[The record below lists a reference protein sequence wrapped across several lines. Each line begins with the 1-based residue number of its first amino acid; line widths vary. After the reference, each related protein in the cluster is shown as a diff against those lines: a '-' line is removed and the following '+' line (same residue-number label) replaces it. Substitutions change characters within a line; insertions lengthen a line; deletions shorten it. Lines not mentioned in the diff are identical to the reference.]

1 MFVYAS
7 KRNGPFEGLSF
18 PKNKGGKIVKQAV
31 WFPTEEYKAK
41 TRLYQ
46 WMQSLGYDDYET
58 FYNKSIEDTAWFW
71 GEAERAVGYQ
81 WMRPYTE
88 VLDLANGIPFA
99 QWYVDGTCNVVESAL
114 SRWIAEDDTKAQKA
128 LIWEGENGTS
138 KSFTYEELDHWV
150 SRVANGLKHLGI
162 EKGDRVTIYM
172 PMIPETVVAM
182 LAVMKIGAIISPIF
196 SGFASDAVMTRVQ
209 AAGSKMIITADGF
222 ARRGKTV
229 SLKDEVDK
237 ACEHCPSVEKV
248 VIVRHAGN
256 EFTQH
261 DYDISWSVLEKDKPF
276 THAEEMKSDDP
287 LMLIYTS
294 GTTGKPKGTVH
305 THAGF
310 PLKAAFD
317 ASFGMNVKQG
327 DRMLWITDMGWM
339 MGPFLLFG
347 SLINGATMVM
357 YEGVPDYP
365 EPDRLWEMVDRYKV
379 THLGISPTLIRS
391 LMSKGDAWVNKYS
404 LQSLEAIGS
413 TGEPWNPDPWMWLFE
428 TVCKGKV
435 PICNYSGGT
444 EISGG
449 IFGNVL
455 IKPIAPISFNASLP
469 GMAAVVL
476 DETGAPVQNEVGE
489 LCLEKPWVGMTKSFW
504 EEDDRYISTYWSRF
518 ENKWVHGDWVLYDG
532 EQYIITGRSDD
543 TLNIAGK
550 RIGPAEYESI
560 LVKHHDV
567 VEAGAIGVPDEV
579 KGEVCHCFVVLREG
593 TSFTPELKKELLS
606 LVNSHI
612 GKALCPKDIHV
623 VEDLPKTRNSKVMR
637 RVIKAA
643 YLGKELGDL
652 SSLVNPE
659 VVTYIQGLQ
668 SQKQM

>member
-1 MFVYAS
+1 M
-7 KRNGPFEGLSF
+7 
-18 PKNKGGKIVKQAV
+18 KQAV
-31 WFPTEEYKAK
+31 WFPTEEYKEK
-41 TRLYQ
+41 TRLYG
-46 WMQSLGYDDYET
+46 WMKSLGYEDYET
-58 FYNKSIEDTAWFW
+58 FYNKSIEETAWFW
-71 GEAERAVGYQ
+71 GEAEKAVGYQ
-81 WMRPYTE
+81 WMKPYTE
-88 VLDLANGIPFA
+88 VLDLENGTPFA
-99 QWYVDGTCNVVESAL
+99 QWYNGGTCNVVESVL
-114 SRWIAEDDTKAQKA
+114 SRWLADEETRIQPA
-128 LIWEGENGTS
+128 LQYEGENGAS
-138 KSFTYEELDHWV
+138 KSFTYEELDSWV
-150 SRVANGLKHLGI
+150 SRVANGLKHAGI

-222 ARRGKTV
+222 SRRGKIV

-237 ACEHCPSVEKV
+237 ACVHCPTVEKV

-256 EFTQH
+256 DFTPH
-261 DYDISWSVLEKDKPF
+261 NYDFSWSALEKEKPF
-276 THAEEMKSDDP
+276 THAEEMHSDDP

-317 ASFGMNVKQG
+317 AGFGMNIKQG
-327 DRMLWITDMGWM
+327 DRVLWVTDMGWM

-357 YEGVPDYP
+357 YEGVPDFP
-365 EPDRLWEMVDRYKV
+365 EADRLWETVDKYEI
-379 THLGISPTLIRS
+379 THLGISPTLIRA
-391 LMSKGDAWVNKYS
+391 LMAKGDEYVNKHS
-404 LQSLEAIGS
+404 LKSLEVFAS

-428 TVCKGKV
+428 TVGKSNV

-476 DETGAPVQNEVGE
+476 DDQGNPIRDEVGE

-504 EEDDRYISTYWSRF
+504 EDDERYVNTYWSRF
-518 ENKWVHGDWVLYDG
+518 ENKWVHGDWVIYDG

-560 LVKHHDV
+560 LVKHNDV
-567 VEAGAIGVPDEV
+567 IEAAAIGVPDDV
-579 KGEVCHCFVVLREG
+579 KGEVCHCFVVLRDNV
-593 TSFTPELKKELLS
+593 TFTGELKKELMS

-659 VVTYIQGLQ
+659 VVPFIQGLQ
-668 SQKQM
+668 SSKL

>member
-1 MFVYAS
+1 M
-7 KRNGPFEGLSF
+7 
-18 PKNKGGKIVKQAV
+18 KQAV
-31 WFPTEEYKAK
+31 WFPTEEYKEK
-41 TRLYQ
+41 TRLYG
-46 WMQSLGYDDYET
+46 WMKSLGYEDYET
-58 FYNKSIEDTAWFW
+58 FYKKSIEETAWFW
-71 GEAERAVGYQ
+71 GEAEKAVGYQ
-81 WMRPYTE
+81 WMKPYTE
-88 VLDLANGIPFA
+88 VLDLENGTPFA
-99 QWYVDGTCNVVESAL
+99 QWYNGGTCNVVESVL
-114 SRWIAEDDTKAQKA
+114 SRWLADDETRTQPA
-128 LIWEGENGTS
+128 LQYEGENGTS
-138 KSFTYEELDHWV
+138 KSFTYEELDSWV
-150 SRVANGLKHLGI
+150 SRVANGLKHAGI

-222 ARRGKTV
+222 SRRGKVV

-237 ACEHCPSVEKV
+237 ACEHCPTVEKV

-256 EFTQH
+256 DFTPH
-261 DYDISWSVLEKDKPF
+261 DYDFSWSTLEKEKPF
-276 THAEEMKSDDP
+276 VHAKEMHSDDP

-317 ASFGMNVKQG
+317 AGFGMNIKQG
-327 DRMLWITDMGWM
+327 DRVLWVTDMGWM

-357 YEGVPDYP
+357 YEGVPDFP
-365 EPDRLWEMVDRYKV
+365 EADRLWETVDKYKI
-379 THLGISPTLIRS
+379 THLGISPTLIRA
-391 LMSKGDAWVNKYS
+391 LMAKGDEYVNKHS
-404 LQSLEAIGS
+404 LKSLEVFAS

-428 TVCKGKV
+428 TVGKSNV

-476 DETGAPVQNEVGE
+476 DDQGNPIRDEVGE

-504 EEDDRYISTYWSRF
+504 EDDERYVNTYWSRF
-518 ENKWVHGDWVLYDG
+518 ENKWVHGDWVVYDG

-560 LVKHHDV
+560 LVKHNDV
-567 VEAGAIGVPDEV
+567 IEAAAIGVPDDV
-579 KGEVCHCFVVLREG
+579 KGEVCHCFVVLRDNVTFSG
-593 TSFTPELKKELLS
+593 ELKKELMS

-659 VVTYIQGLQ
+659 VVPFIQGLQ
-668 SQKQM
+668 SSKL

>member
-1 MFVYAS
+1 M
-7 KRNGPFEGLSF
+7 
-18 PKNKGGKIVKQAV
+18 KQAV
-31 WFPTEEYKAK
+31 WFPTEEYKDK
-41 TRLYQ
+41 TRLYG
-46 WMQSLGYDDYET
+46 WMKSLGYEDYEA
-58 FYNKSIEDTAWFW
+58 FYDKSIEETAWFW

-81 WMRPYTE
+81 WMKPYTE
-88 VLDLANGIPFA
+88 VLDLANGTPFA
-99 QWYVDGTCNVVESAL
+99 QWYKDGTCNVVESVL
-114 SRWIAEDDTKAQKA
+114 SRWLADEETKKQPA
-128 LIWEGENGTS
+128 LMYEGENGTT
-138 KSFTYEELDHWV
+138 KSFTYEELDNWV
-150 SRVANGLKHLGI
+150 SRVANGLKHSGI

-196 SGFASDAVMTRVQ
+196 SGFAADAVMTRVQ

-222 ARRGKTV
+222 SRRGKSV

-237 ACEHCPSVEKV
+237 ACAQCPSVEKV

-256 EFTQH
+256 DFTPH
-261 DYDISWSVLEKDKPF
+261 HYDISWSVFEKEKPF
-276 THAEEMKSDDP
+276 IHAEEMKSDDP

-310 PLKAAFD
+310 PLKSAFD
-317 ASFGMNVKQG
+317 AGFGMNIKQG
-327 DRMLWITDMGWM
+327 DRVLWVTDMGWM

-365 EPDRLWEMVDRYKV
+365 EADRLWATVDQYQI
-379 THLGISPTLIRS
+379 THLGISPTLIRA
-391 LMSKGDAWVNKYS
+391 LMAKGDEHVVKHS
-404 LQSLEAIGS
+404 LASLEVFAS

-428 TVCKGKV
+428 TVGKGKV

-455 IKPIAPISFNASLP
+455 VKPIAPISFNAALP

-476 DETGAPVQNEVGE
+476 DEQGNPILDEVGE

-504 EEDDRYISTYWSRF
+504 EDDERYVNTYWSRF
-518 ENKWVHGDWVLYDG
+518 ENKWVHGDWVIYDG

-567 VEAGAIGVPDEV
+567 IEAAAIGVPDEV
-579 KGEVCHCFVVLREG
+579 KGEVCHCFIVLREG
-593 TSFTPELKKELLS
+593 TIFTHELKKELLN

-643 YLGKELGDL
+643 YLGRELGDL
-652 SSLVNPE
+652 SSLVNPK
-659 VVTYIQGLQ
+659 VVSYIQGLQ
-668 SQKQM
+668 SKQI

>member
-1 MFVYAS
+1 M
-7 KRNGPFEGLSF
+7 
-18 PKNKGGKIVKQAV
+18 KQAV
-31 WFPTEEYKAK
+31 WFPTEEYKDK
-41 TRLYQ
+41 TRIYG
-46 WMQSLGYDDYET
+46 WMKSLGYEDYEA
-58 FYNKSIEDTAWFW
+58 FYNKSIEETGWFW

-81 WMRPYTE
+81 WMKPYAE
-88 VLDLANGIPFA
+88 VLDLENGTPFA
-99 QWYVDGTCNVVESAL
+99 QWYTEGTCNVVESAL
-114 SRWIAEDDTKAQKA
+114 SRWLADEETKQQPA
-128 LIWEGENGTS
+128 LMYEGENGTT
-138 KSFTYEELDHWV
+138 KSFTYEELDSWV
-150 SRVANGLKHLGI
+150 SRVANGLKHSGI

-196 SGFASDAVMTRVQ
+196 SGFASDAVLTRVQ

-222 ARRGKTV
+222 SRRGKIV

-237 ACEHCPSVEKV
+237 ACEQCPSVEKV

-256 EFTQH
+256 DFTPH
-261 DYDISWSVLEKDKPF
+261 NYDLSWSVLEKEKPL

-310 PLKAAFD
+310 PLKSAFD
-317 ASFGMNVKQG
+317 AGFGMNIKKG
-327 DRMLWITDMGWM
+327 DRVLWVTDMGWM

-365 EPDRLWEMVDRYKV
+365 EADRLWETVDRYQI
-379 THLGISPTLIRS
+379 THLGISPTLIRA
-391 LMSKGDAWVNKYS
+391 LMAKGDEYVKKHS
-404 LQSLEAIGS
+404 LASLEVFAS

-428 TVCKGKV
+428 TVGKGKV

-455 IKPIAPISFNASLP
+455 VKPIAPISFNASLP

-476 DETGAPVQNEVGE
+476 DEQGNPIRDEVGE

-504 EEDDRYISTYWSRF
+504 GDDERYVNTYWSRF
-518 ENKWVHGDWVLYDG
+518 KNKWVHGDWVIYDG

-567 VEAGAIGVPDEV
+567 IEAAAIGVPDEV
-579 KGEVCHCFVVLREG
+579 KGEVCHCFIVLREG
-593 TSFTPELKKELLS
+593 TIFTHELKIELLN

-643 YLGKELGDL
+643 YLGRELGDL

-659 VVTYIQGLQ
+659 VVSYIQGLQ
-668 SQKQM
+668 SSQI

>member
-1 MFVYAS
+1 M
-7 KRNGPFEGLSF
+7 
-18 PKNKGGKIVKQAV
+18 KQAV
-31 WFPTEEYKAK
+31 WFPTEEYKEK
-41 TRLYQ
+41 TRLYG
-46 WMQSLGYDDYET
+46 WMKSLGYEDYET
-58 FYNKSIEDTAWFW
+58 FYNKSIEETAWFW
-71 GEAERAVGYQ
+71 GEAEKAVGYQ
-81 WMRPYTE
+81 WMKPYTD
-88 VLDLANGIPFA
+88 VLDLENGTPFA
-99 QWYVDGTCNVVESAL
+99 QWYNGGTCNVVESVL
-114 SRWIAEDDTKAQKA
+114 SRWLADDETRTQPA
-128 LIWEGENGTS
+128 LQYEGENGTS
-138 KSFTYEELDHWV
+138 KSFTYEELDNWV
-150 SRVANGLKHLGI
+150 SRVANGLKHAGI

-222 ARRGKTV
+222 SRRGKIV

-237 ACEHCPSVEKV
+237 ACEHCPTVEKV

-256 EFTQH
+256 DFTPH
-261 DYDISWSVLEKDKPF
+261 NYDFSWSALEKEKPF
-276 THAEEMKSDDP
+276 THAEEMNSDDP

-317 ASFGMNVKQG
+317 AGFGMNIKQG
-327 DRMLWITDMGWM
+327 DRVLWVTDMGWM

-357 YEGVPDYP
+357 YEGVPDFP
-365 EPDRLWEMVDRYKV
+365 EADRLWETVDKYEI
-379 THLGISPTLIRS
+379 THLGISPTLIRA
-391 LMSKGDAWVNKYS
+391 LMAKGDEYVNKHS
-404 LQSLEAIGS
+404 LKSLEVFAS

-428 TVCKGKV
+428 TVGKSNV

-476 DETGAPVQNEVGE
+476 DDQGNPIRDEVGE

-504 EEDDRYISTYWSRF
+504 EDDERYVNTYWSRF
-518 ENKWVHGDWVLYDG
+518 ENKWVHGDWVIYDG

-560 LVKHHDV
+560 LVKHNDV
-567 VEAGAIGVPDEV
+567 IEAAAIGVPDDI
-579 KGEVCHCFVVLREG
+579 KGEVCHCFVVLRDNV
-593 TSFTPELKKELLS
+593 TFTGELKKELMS

-659 VVTYIQGLQ
+659 VVPFIQGLQ
-668 SQKQM
+668 SSKL

>member
-1 MFVYAS
+1 M
-7 KRNGPFEGLSF
+7 
-18 PKNKGGKIVKQAV
+18 KQAV
-31 WFPTEEYKAK
+31 WFPTEEYKEK
-41 TRLYQ
+41 TRLYG
-46 WMQSLGYDDYET
+46 WMKSLGYEDYET
-58 FYNKSIEDTAWFW
+58 FYNKSIEETAWFW
-71 GEAERAVGYQ
+71 GEAEKAVGYQ
-81 WMRPYTE
+81 WMKPYTE
-88 VLDLANGIPFA
+88 VLDLENGTPFA
-99 QWYVDGTCNVVESAL
+99 QWYNGGTCNVVESVL
-114 SRWIAEDDTKAQKA
+114 SRWLADDETRTQPA
-128 LIWEGENGTS
+128 LQYEGENGTS
-138 KSFTYEELDHWV
+138 KSFTYEELDSWV
-150 SRVANGLKHLGI
+150 SRVANGLKHAGI

-222 ARRGKTV
+222 SRRGKIV

-237 ACEHCPSVEKV
+237 ACEHCPTVEKV

-256 EFTQH
+256 EFTPH
-261 DYDISWSVLEKDKPF
+261 NYDFSWSALEKEKPF
-276 THAEEMKSDDP
+276 THAEEMNSDDP

-317 ASFGMNVKQG
+317 AGFGMNIKQG
-327 DRMLWITDMGWM
+327 DRVLWVTDMGWM

-357 YEGVPDYP
+357 YEGVPDFP
-365 EPDRLWEMVDRYKV
+365 EADRLWETVDKYEI
-379 THLGISPTLIRS
+379 THLGISPTLIRA
-391 LMSKGDAWVNKYS
+391 LMAKGDEYVNKHS
-404 LQSLEAIGS
+404 LKSLEVFAS

-428 TVCKGKV
+428 TVGKNNV

-476 DETGAPVQNEVGE
+476 DDQGDPIRDEVGE

-504 EEDDRYISTYWSRF
+504 EDDERYVNTYWSRF
-518 ENKWVHGDWVLYDG
+518 ENKWVHGDWVIYDG

-560 LVKHHDV
+560 LVKHNDV
-567 VEAGAIGVPDEV
+567 IEAAAIGVPDDV
-579 KGEVCHCFVVLREG
+579 KGEVCHCFVVLRDHV
-593 TSFTPELKKELLS
+593 TFTGELRKELMS

-659 VVTYIQGLQ
+659 VVPFIQGLQ
-668 SQKQM
+668 SSKL

>member
-1 MFVYAS
+1 M
-7 KRNGPFEGLSF
+7 
-18 PKNKGGKIVKQAV
+18 KQAV
-31 WFPTEEYKAK
+31 WFPTEEYKEK
-41 TRLYQ
+41 TRLYG
-46 WMQSLGYDDYET
+46 WMKSLGYEDYET
-58 FYNKSIEDTAWFW
+58 FYNKSIEETAWFW
-71 GEAERAVGYQ
+71 GEAEKAVGYQ
-81 WMRPYTE
+81 WMKPYTE
-88 VLDLANGIPFA
+88 VLDLENGTPFA
-99 QWYVDGTCNVVESAL
+99 QWYNGGTCNVVESVL
-114 SRWIAEDDTKAQKA
+114 SRWLADDETRTQPA
-128 LIWEGENGTS
+128 LQYEGENGTS
-138 KSFTYEELDHWV
+138 KSFTYEELDSWV
-150 SRVANGLKHLGI
+150 SRVANGLKHAGI

-222 ARRGKTV
+222 SRRGKVV

-237 ACEHCPSVEKV
+237 ACEHCPTVEKV

-256 EFTQH
+256 DFTPH
-261 DYDISWSVLEKDKPF
+261 NYDFLWSTLEKEKPF
-276 THAEEMKSDDP
+276 VHAEEMHSDDP

-317 ASFGMNVKQG
+317 AGFGMNIKQG
-327 DRMLWITDMGWM
+327 DRVLWVTDMGWM

-357 YEGVPDYP
+357 YEGVPDFP
-365 EPDRLWEMVDRYKV
+365 EADRLWETVDKYEI
-379 THLGISPTLIRS
+379 THLGISPTLIRA
-391 LMSKGDAWVNKYS
+391 LMAKGDEYVNKHS
-404 LQSLEAIGS
+404 LKSLEVFAS

-428 TVCKGKV
+428 TVGKSNV

-476 DETGAPVQNEVGE
+476 DDQGNPIRDEVGE

-504 EEDDRYISTYWSRF
+504 EDDERYVNTYWSRF
-518 ENKWVHGDWVLYDG
+518 ENKWVHGDWVVYDG

-560 LVKHHDV
+560 LVKHNDV
-567 VEAGAIGVPDEV
+567 IEAAAIGVPDDV
-579 KGEVCHCFVVLREG
+579 KGEVCHCFVVLRDDI
-593 TSFTPELKKELLS
+593 TFTGELKKELMS

-659 VVTYIQGLQ
+659 VISYIQGLQ
-668 SQKQM
+668 YKQI

>member
-1 MFVYAS
+1 M
-7 KRNGPFEGLSF
+7 
-18 PKNKGGKIVKQAV
+18 KQAV
-31 WFPTEEYKAK
+31 WFPTEEYKEK
-41 TRLYQ
+41 TRLYG
-46 WMQSLGYDDYET
+46 WMKSLGYEDYET
-58 FYNKSIEDTAWFW
+58 FYNKSIEETDWFW
-71 GEAERAVGYQ
+71 GEAEKAVGYQ
-81 WMRPYTE
+81 WMKPYTE
-88 VLDLANGIPFA
+88 VLDLENGTPFA
-99 QWYVDGTCNVVESAL
+99 QWYNGGTCNVVESVL
-114 SRWIAEDDTKAQKA
+114 SRWLADDETRRQPA
-128 LIWEGENGTS
+128 LQYEGENGTS
-138 KSFTYEELDHWV
+138 KSFTYEELDNWV
-150 SRVANGLKHLGI
+150 SRVANGLRHAGI

-209 AAGSKMIITADGF
+209 AAGAKMIITADGF
-222 ARRGKTV
+222 SRRGKIV

-237 ACEHCPSVEKV
+237 ACEHCPTVEKV

-256 EFTQH
+256 DFTPH
-261 DYDISWSVLEKDKPF
+261 HYDFSWSALEKEKPF
-276 THAEEMKSDDP
+276 THAEEMNSDDP

-310 PLKAAFD
+310 PLKSAFD
-317 ASFGMNVKQG
+317 AGFGMNIKQG
-327 DRMLWITDMGWM
+327 DRVLWVTDMGWM

-357 YEGVPDYP
+357 YEGVPDFP
-365 EPDRLWEMVDRYKV
+365 EADRLWETVDKYEI
-379 THLGISPTLIRS
+379 THLGISPTLIRA
-391 LMSKGDAWVNKYS
+391 LMAKGDEYVNKHS
-404 LQSLEAIGS
+404 LKSLEVFAS

-428 TVCKGKV
+428 TVGKNNV

-476 DETGAPVQNEVGE
+476 NDQGNPIRDEVGE

-504 EEDDRYISTYWSRF
+504 EDDERYVNTYWSRF
-518 ENKWVHGDWVLYDG
+518 ENKWVHGDWVIYDG

-560 LVKHHDV
+560 LVKHNDV
-567 VEAGAIGVPDEV
+567 IEAAAIGVPDDV
-579 KGEVCHCFVVLREG
+579 KGEVCHCFVVLRDNV
-593 TSFTPELKKELLS
+593 TFTGELKKELMS

-659 VVTYIQGLQ
+659 VVPFIQGLQ
-668 SQKQM
+668 SSKL

>member
-1 MFVYAS
+1 M
-7 KRNGPFEGLSF
+7 
-18 PKNKGGKIVKQAV
+18 KQAV
-31 WFPTEEYKAK
+31 WFPTEEYKAN

-46 WMQSLGYDDYET
+46 WMQFLGYDDYET
-58 FYNKSIEDTAWFW
+58 FYEKSIEDPAWFW
-71 GEAERAVGYQ
+71 EEAERAVGYQ

-99 QWYVDGTCNVVESAL
+99 KWYVDGTCNVAESAL
-114 SRWIAEDDTKAQKA
+114 SRWIAEDDTKTKQA

-150 SRVANGLKHLGI
+150 SCVANGLKHLGI

-182 LAVMKIGAIISPIF
+182 LAVMKIGAIMSPIF

-256 EFTQH
+256 EFTPQ
-261 DYDISWSVLEKDKPF
+261 DYDISWSVLEKNKPF

-310 PLKAAFD
+310 PLKSAFD
-317 ASFGMNVKQG
+317 AGFGMNVKQG
-327 DRMLWITDMGWM
+327 DRVLWITDMGWM

-347 SLINGATMVM
+347 SLLNGATMVM

-365 EPDRLWEMVDRYKV
+365 EPDRLWEMVDRYEV

-391 LMSKGDAWVNKYS
+391 LMAKGDSWVEKHS
-404 LQSLEAIGS
+404 LQSLEVIGS

-428 TVCKGKV
+428 TVCKRRV

-476 DETGAPVQNEVGE
+476 DKNGAPVQNEVGE

-504 EEDDRYISTYWSRF
+504 EEDDRYVSTYWSRF

-567 VEAGAIGVPDEV
+567 VEAGAIGVPNEV

-593 TSFTPELKKELLS
+593 TLFTPELKKELLS

-643 YLGKELGDL
+643 FLGKELGDL

-659 VVTYIQGLQ
+659 VVTYIQGIQ
-668 SQKQM
+668 SQKQL

>member
-1 MFVYAS
+1 M
-7 KRNGPFEGLSF
+7 
-18 PKNKGGKIVKQAV
+18 KQAV
-31 WFPTEEYKAK
+31 WFPTDEYKAK

-58 FYNKSIEDTAWFW
+58 FYKKSIEDTAWFW

-114 SRWIAEDDTKAQKA
+114 SRWIAEDDTKTQKA

-256 EFTQH
+256 EFAPH
-261 DYDISWSVLEKDKPF
+261 DYDISWNVLEKDKPF

-327 DRMLWITDMGWM
+327 DRVLWITDMGWM

-365 EPDRLWEMVDRYKV
+365 EADRLWEMVDRYKV

-391 LMSKGDAWVNKYS
+391 LMAKGDSWVEEHS
-404 LQSLEAIGS
+404 LQSLEVIGS

-476 DETGAPVQNEVGE
+476 DENGAPVQNEVGE

-504 EEDDRYISTYWSRF
+504 EEDDRYVSTYWSRF

-593 TSFTPELKKELLS
+593 TSFTPELKKELMS

-623 VEDLPKTRNSKVMR
+623 VEDLPKTRNAKVMR

-659 VVTYIQGLQ
+659 VVTYIQKLQ
-668 SQKQM
+668 SQQQL

>member
-1 MFVYAS
+1 M
-7 KRNGPFEGLSF
+7 
-18 PKNKGGKIVKQAV
+18 KQAV
-31 WFPTEEYKAK
+31 WFPTEEYKEK
-41 TRLYQ
+41 TRLYG
-46 WMQSLGYDDYET
+46 WMKSLGYEDYET
-58 FYNKSIEDTAWFW
+58 FYNKSIEETDWFW
-71 GEAERAVGYQ
+71 GEAEKAVGYQ
-81 WMRPYTE
+81 WMKPYTE
-88 VLDLANGIPFA
+88 VLDLENGTPFA
-99 QWYVDGTCNVVESAL
+99 QWYNGGTCNVVESVL
-114 SRWIAEDDTKAQKA
+114 SRWLADDETRTQPA
-128 LIWEGENGTS
+128 LQYEGENGTS
-138 KSFTYEELDHWV
+138 KSFTYEELDNWV
-150 SRVANGLKHLGI
+150 SRVANGLKHAGI

-222 ARRGKTV
+222 SRRGKVV

-237 ACEHCPSVEKV
+237 ACEHCPTVEKV

-256 EFTQH
+256 DFTPH
-261 DYDISWSVLEKDKPF
+261 NYDFSWSALEKEKPF
-276 THAEEMKSDDP
+276 THAEEMNSDDP

-310 PLKAAFD
+310 PLKSAFD
-317 ASFGMNVKQG
+317 AGFGMNIKQG
-327 DRMLWITDMGWM
+327 DRVLWVTDMGWM

-357 YEGVPDYP
+357 YEGVPDFP
-365 EPDRLWEMVDRYKV
+365 EADRLWETVDKYEI
-379 THLGISPTLIRS
+379 THLGISPTLIRA
-391 LMSKGDAWVNKYS
+391 LMAKGDEYVNKHS
-404 LQSLEAIGS
+404 LKSLEVFAS

-428 TVCKGKV
+428 TVGKSIV

-476 DETGAPVQNEVGE
+476 DDQGNPIRDEVGE

-504 EEDDRYISTYWSRF
+504 EDDERYVNTYWSRF
-518 ENKWVHGDWVLYDG
+518 ENKWVHGDWVIYDG

-560 LVKHHDV
+560 LVKHNDV
-567 VEAGAIGVPDEV
+567 IEAAAIGVPDDV
-579 KGEVCHCFVVLREG
+579 KGEVCHCFVVLRDNV
-593 TSFTPELKKELLS
+593 TFTGELKKELMS

-659 VVTYIQGLQ
+659 VVPFIQGLQ
-668 SQKQM
+668 SSKL

>member
-1 MFVYAS
+1 M
-7 KRNGPFEGLSF
+7 
-18 PKNKGGKIVKQAV
+18 KQAV

>member
-1 MFVYAS
+1 M
-7 KRNGPFEGLSF
+7 
-18 PKNKGGKIVKQAV
+18 KQAV
-31 WFPTEEYKAK
+31 WFPTDEYKAK

-58 FYNKSIEDTAWFW
+58 FYKKSIEDTAWFW

-150 SRVANGLKHLGI
+150 NRVANGLKHLGI

-256 EFTQH
+256 EFTPH
-261 DYDISWSVLEKDKPF
+261 DYDIPWNVLEKEKPF

-327 DRMLWITDMGWM
+327 DRVLWITDMGWM

-365 EPDRLWEMVDRYKV
+365 EADRLWEMVDRYKV

-391 LMSKGDAWVNKYS
+391 LMAKGDSWVEEHS
-404 LQSLEAIGS
+404 LQSLEVIGS

-476 DETGAPVQNEVGE
+476 DEKGAPVQNEVGE

-504 EEDDRYISTYWSRF
+504 EEDDRYVSTYWSRF

-579 KGEVCHCFVVLREG
+579 KGEVCHCFVVLHEG
-593 TSFTPELKKELLS
+593 TSFTPELKKELMS

-668 SQKQM
+668 SQQQL

>member
-1 MFVYAS
+1 M
-7 KRNGPFEGLSF
+7 
-18 PKNKGGKIVKQAV
+18 KQAV
-31 WFPTEEYKAK
+31 WFPTEEYKEK
-41 TRLYQ
+41 TRLFG
-46 WMQSLGYDDYET
+46 WMKSLGYEDYEA
-58 FYNKSIEDTAWFW
+58 FYNKSIEETAWFW

-81 WMRPYTE
+81 WMKPYTE
-88 VLDLANGIPFA
+88 VLDLENGTPFA
-99 QWYVDGTCNVVESAL
+99 QWYTEGTCNVVESAL
-114 SRWIAEDDTKAQKA
+114 SRWLADDKTKTQAA
-128 LIWEGENGTS
+128 LMYEGENGTS
-138 KSFTYEELDHWV
+138 KSFTYEELDSWV
-150 SRVANGLKHLGI
+150 SRVANGLKHAGI

-196 SGFASDAVMTRVQ
+196 SGFAADAVMTRVQ
-209 AAGSKMIITADGF
+209 AAGSKMVITADGF
-222 ARRGKTV
+222 SRRGKIV

-237 ACEHCPSVEKV
+237 ACEHCPTVEKV

-256 EFTQH
+256 DFTPH
-261 DYDISWSVLEKDKPF
+261 NYDFSWSTLEKEKTF
-276 THAEEMKSDDP
+276 IHAEEMNSDDP

-310 PLKAAFD
+310 PLKSAFD
-317 ASFGMNVKQG
+317 AGFGMNIKQG
-327 DRMLWITDMGWM
+327 DRVLWVTDMGWM

-357 YEGVPDYP
+357 YEGVPDFP
-365 EPDRLWEMVDRYKV
+365 EADRLWETVDKYEI
-379 THLGISPTLIRS
+379 THLGISPTLIRA
-391 LMSKGDAWVNKYS
+391 LMAKGDEYVNKHS
-404 LQSLEAIGS
+404 LKSLEVFAS
-413 TGEPWNPDPWMWLFE
+413 TGEPWNPDPWMWLFN
-428 TVCKGKV
+428 TVGKGKV

-476 DETGAPVQNEVGE
+476 DDQGKPIRDEVGE

-504 EEDDRYISTYWSRF
+504 EDDERYVNTYWSRF
-518 ENKWVHGDWVLYDG
+518 ENKWVHGDWVIYDG

-560 LVKHHDV
+560 LVKHNNV
-567 VEAGAIGVPDEV
+567 IEAAAIGVPDDV
-579 KGEVCHCFVVLREG
+579 KGEVCHCFVVLRDG
-593 TSFTPELKKELLS
+593 VIFTAELKKELMS

-659 VVTYIQGLQ
+659 VVPFIQGLQ
-668 SQKQM
+668 SSKL

>member
-1 MFVYAS
+1 M
-7 KRNGPFEGLSF
+7 
-18 PKNKGGKIVKQAV
+18 KQAV
-31 WFPTEEYKAK
+31 WFPTEEYKEK
-41 TRLYQ
+41 TRLYG
-46 WMQSLGYDDYET
+46 WMKKLGYEDYDV
-58 FYNKSIEDTAWFW
+58 FYKKSIEETAWFW
-71 GEAERAVGYQ
+71 GEAEKAVGYQ
-81 WMRPYTE
+81 WMKSYME
-88 VLDLANGIPFA
+88 VLDLENGTPFA
-99 QWYVDGTCNVVESAL
+99 HWYTEGTCNVVESAL
-114 SRWIAEDDTKAQKA
+114 SRWLAEEETRMQPA
-128 LIWEGENGTS
+128 LMYEGENGTS

-150 SRVANGLKHLGI
+150 SKVANGLKHSGI

-196 SGFASDAVMTRVQ
+196 SGFAADAVMTRVQ

-222 ARRGKTV
+222 SRRGKIV

-237 ACEHCPSVEKV
+237 ACEQCPTVEKV

-256 EFTQH
+256 DFTPH
-261 DYDISWSVLEKDKPF
+261 NYDLSWSILEKEKPF

-317 ASFGMNVKQG
+317 AGFGMDIKQG
-327 DRMLWITDMGWM
+327 NRVLWVTDMGWM

-365 EPDRLWEMVDRYKV
+365 KADRLWETVDQYQI
-379 THLGISPTLIRS
+379 THLGISPTLIRA
-391 LMSKGDAWVNKYS
+391 LMAKGDEYVKQHS
-404 LQSLEAIGS
+404 LKSLKVFAS

-428 TVCKGKV
+428 TVGKGKV

-455 IKPIAPISFNASLP
+455 VKPIAPVSFNAALP

-476 DETGAPVQNEVGE
+476 DEQGNPIQDEVGE

-504 EEDDRYISTYWSRF
+504 EDDERYVNTYWSRF
-518 ENKWVHGDWVLYDG
+518 KNKWVHGDWVIYDG

-560 LVKHHDV
+560 LMKHTDI
-567 VEAGAIGVPDEV
+567 VEAAAIGVPDDV
-579 KGEVCHCFVVLREG
+579 KGEVCHCFVVLQEG
-593 TSFTPELKKELLS
+593 ISFTDQLKKELMD

-612 GKALCPKDIHV
+612 GKALCPKDIHM
-623 VEDLPKTRNSKVMR
+623 VEDLPKTRNAKVMR
-637 RVIKAA
+637 RIIKAA

-659 VVTYIQGLQ
+659 VVPYIQGLQ
-668 SQKQM
+668 SSRI

>member
-1 MFVYAS
+1 M
-7 KRNGPFEGLSF
+7 
-18 PKNKGGKIVKQAV
+18 KQAV
-31 WFPTEEYKAK
+31 WFPTEEYKDK
-41 TRLYQ
+41 TRLYG
-46 WMQSLGYDDYET
+46 WMKSLGYEDYEA
-58 FYNKSIEDTAWFW
+58 FYNKSIEETGWFW

-81 WMRPYTE
+81 WMKPYTE
-88 VLDLANGIPFA
+88 VLDLENGTPFA
-99 QWYVDGTCNVVESAL
+99 QWYTEGTCNVVESAL
-114 SRWIAEDDTKAQKA
+114 SRWLADEEIKQQPA
-128 LIWEGENGTS
+128 LMYEGENGTT
-138 KSFTYEELDHWV
+138 KSFTYEELDSWV
-150 SRVANGLKHLGI
+150 SRVANGLKHSGI

-222 ARRGKTV
+222 SRRGKIV

-248 VIVRHAGN
+248 VIVHHAGN
-256 EFTQH
+256 DFTPH
-261 DYDISWSVLEKDKPF
+261 NYDLSWSILEKEKPF
-276 THAEEMKSDDP
+276 IHAEEMKSDDP

-305 THAGF
+305 THTGF

-317 ASFGMNVKQG
+317 AGFGMNIKQG
-327 DRMLWITDMGWM
+327 DRVLWVTDMGWM

-365 EPDRLWEMVDRYKV
+365 EADRLWETVDRYQI
-379 THLGISPTLIRS
+379 THLGISPTLIRA
-391 LMSKGDAWVNKYS
+391 LMAKGDEYVKKHS
-404 LQSLEAIGS
+404 LASLEVFAS

-428 TVCKGKV
+428 TVGKGKV

-455 IKPIAPISFNASLP
+455 VKPIAPISFNASLP

-476 DETGAPVQNEVGE
+476 DEQGNPIRDEVGE

-504 EEDDRYISTYWSRF
+504 GDDERYVNTYWSRF
-518 ENKWVHGDWVLYDG
+518 ENKWVHGDWVIYDG

-567 VEAGAIGVPDEV
+567 IEAAAIGVPDEV
-579 KGEVCHCFVVLREG
+579 KGEVCHCFIVLREG
-593 TSFTPELKKELLS
+593 TIFTHELKIELLN

-643 YLGKELGDL
+643 YLGRELGDL

-659 VVTYIQGLQ
+659 VVSYIQGLQ
-668 SQKQM
+668 SSQI

>member
-1 MFVYAS
+1 M
-7 KRNGPFEGLSF
+7 
-18 PKNKGGKIVKQAV
+18 KQAV

-58 FYNKSIEDTAWFW
+58 FYKKSIEDTAWFW

-99 QWYVDGTCNVVESAL
+99 KWYVDGTCNVVESAL

-256 EFTQH
+256 EFTPH
-261 DYDISWSVLEKDKPF
+261 DYDISWNVLEKEKPF

-310 PLKAAFD
+310 PLKSAFD

-327 DRMLWITDMGWM
+327 DRVLWITDMGWM

-391 LMSKGDAWVNKYS
+391 LMAKGDTWVDKHS
-404 LQSLEAIGS
+404 LQSLEVIGS

-504 EEDDRYISTYWSRF
+504 EEDDRYVSTYWSRF

-560 LVKHHDV
+560 LIKHHDV

-593 TSFTPELKKELLS
+593 TSFTSELKKELMS

-659 VVTYIQGLQ
+659 VVTYIQRLQ
-668 SQKQM
+668 SQQQL

>member
-1 MFVYAS
+1 M
-7 KRNGPFEGLSF
+7 
-18 PKNKGGKIVKQAV
+18 KQAV
-31 WFPTEEYKAK
+31 WFPTEEYKEK
-41 TRLYQ
+41 TRLYG
-46 WMQSLGYDDYET
+46 WMKSLGYEDYET
-58 FYNKSIEDTAWFW
+58 FYNKSIEETDWFW
-71 GEAERAVGYQ
+71 GEAEKAVGYQ
-81 WMRPYTE
+81 WMKPYTE
-88 VLDLANGIPFA
+88 VLDLENGTPFA
-99 QWYVDGTCNVVESAL
+99 QWYNGGTCNVVESVL
-114 SRWIAEDDTKAQKA
+114 SRWLADDETRTQPA
-128 LIWEGENGTS
+128 LQYEGENGTS
-138 KSFTYEELDHWV
+138 KSFTYEELDNWV
-150 SRVANGLKHLGI
+150 SRVANGLKHAGI

-172 PMIPETVVAM
+172 PMIPETVVSM

-222 ARRGKTV
+222 SRRGKIV

-237 ACEHCPSVEKV
+237 ACEHCPTVEKV

-256 EFTQH
+256 DFTPH
-261 DYDISWSVLEKDKPF
+261 NYDFPWSVLEKEKPF
-276 THAEEMKSDDP
+276 THAEEMNSDDP

-310 PLKAAFD
+310 PLKSAFD
-317 ASFGMNVKQG
+317 AAFGMNIKQG
-327 DRMLWITDMGWM
+327 DRVLWVTDMGWM

-357 YEGVPDYP
+357 YEGVPDFP
-365 EPDRLWEMVDRYKV
+365 EADRLWETVDKYEI
-379 THLGISPTLIRS
+379 THLGISPTLIRA
-391 LMSKGDAWVNKYS
+391 LMAKGDEYVNKHS
-404 LQSLEAIGS
+404 LKSLEVFAS
-413 TGEPWNPDPWMWLFE
+413 TGEPWNPDPWIWLFE
-428 TVCKGKV
+428 TVGKNNV

-476 DETGAPVQNEVGE
+476 DDQGNPIRDEVGE

-504 EEDDRYISTYWSRF
+504 EDDERYVNTYWSRF
-518 ENKWVHGDWVLYDG
+518 ENKWVHGDWVIYDG

-560 LVKHHDV
+560 LVKHNDV
-567 VEAGAIGVPDEV
+567 IEAAAIGVPDDV
-579 KGEVCHCFVVLREG
+579 KGEVCHCFVVLRDNV
-593 TSFTPELKKELLS
+593 TFTGELKKELMS

-659 VVTYIQGLQ
+659 VVPFIQGLQ
-668 SQKQM
+668 SSKL

>member
-1 MFVYAS
+1 M
-7 KRNGPFEGLSF
+7 
-18 PKNKGGKIVKQAV
+18 KQAV
-31 WFPTEEYKAK
+31 WFPTEEYKRT
-41 TRLYQ
+41 TRLYE
-46 WMQSLGYDDYET
+46 WMQSLGYEDYET
-58 FYNKSIEDTAWFW
+58 FFKKSIEDTAWFW
-71 GEAERAVGYQ
+71 EEAERAVGYQ
-81 WMRPYTE
+81 WMKPYTE
-88 VLDLANGIPFA
+88 VLDLANGVPFP
-99 QWYVDGTCNVVESAL
+99 QWYKEGTCNVVESAL
-114 SRWIAEDDTKAQKA
+114 ARWIGEDETKTQPAV
-128 LIWEGENGTS
+128 IWEGEDGTS
-138 KSFTYEELDHWV
+138 KSFTYEELDNWV
-150 SRVANGLKHLGI
+150 SRVANGLKHAGI

-209 AAGSKMIITADGF
+209 AAESKMIITADGF

-248 VIVRHAGN
+248 VVVRHAGN
-256 EFTQH
+256 DFTPH
-261 DYDISWSVLEKDKPF
+261 HYDMSWATLEKEKPL

-310 PLKAAFD
+310 PLKSAFD
-317 ASFGMNVKQG
+317 AGFGMNIKQG
-327 DRMLWITDMGWM
+327 DRVLWVTDMGWM

-347 SLINGATMVM
+347 SLLNGATMVM
-357 YEGVPDYP
+357 YEGVPDFP
-365 EPDRLWEMVDRYKV
+365 EADRLWKTVDRYEI

-391 LMSKGDAWVNKYS
+391 LMAKGDEWVNKHS
-404 LQSLEAIGS
+404 LHSLKVFAS

-428 TVCKGKV
+428 TVGKGKV

-455 IKPIAPISFNASLP
+455 IKPIAPISFNAALP
-469 GMAAVVL
+469 GMAAAVL
-476 DETGAPVQNEVGE
+476 DENGIPIQDHVGE

-504 EEDDRYISTYWSRF
+504 QDDKRYVDTYWSRF
-518 ENKWVHGDWVLYDG
+518 QNKWVHGDWVIYDG
-532 EQYIITGRSDD
+532 EQYVITGRSDD

-560 LVKHHDV
+560 LVKHPNV
-567 VEAGAIGVPDEV
+567 VEAAAIGVPDDI
-579 KGEVCHCFVVLREG
+579 KGEVCHCFAVLKEG
-593 TSFTPELKKELLS
+593 VSFSSELKKELMS

-659 VVTYIQGLQ
+659 VVTYIQSLHLNQ
-668 SQKQM
+668 QL

>member
-1 MFVYAS
+1 
-7 KRNGPFEGLSF
+7 L
-18 PKNKGGKIVKQAV
+18 KQAV
-31 WFPTEEYKAK
+31 WFPTEEYKDK
-41 TRLYQ
+41 TRLYG
-46 WMQSLGYDDYET
+46 WMKSLGYEDYEA
-58 FYNKSIEDTAWFW
+58 FYNKSIEETGWFW

-81 WMRPYTE
+81 WMKPYTE
-88 VLDLANGIPFA
+88 VLDLENGTPFA
-99 QWYVDGTCNVVESAL
+99 QWYTEGTCNVVESAL
-114 SRWIAEDDTKAQKA
+114 SRWLADEETKQQPA
-128 LIWEGENGTS
+128 LMYEGENGTT
-138 KSFTYEELDHWV
+138 KSFTYEELDSWV
-150 SRVANGLKHLGI
+150 SRVANGLKHSGI

-222 ARRGKTV
+222 SRRGKIV

-256 EFTQH
+256 DFTPH
-261 DYDISWSVLEKDKPF
+261 NYDLSWSVLEKEKPL

-310 PLKAAFD
+310 PLKSAFD
-317 ASFGMNVKQG
+317 AGFGMNIKQG
-327 DRMLWITDMGWM
+327 DRVLWVTDMGWM

-365 EPDRLWEMVDRYKV
+365 EADRLWETVDRYQI
-379 THLGISPTLIRS
+379 THLGISPTLIRA
-391 LMSKGDAWVNKYS
+391 LMAKGDEYVKKHS
-404 LQSLEAIGS
+404 LASLEVFAS

-428 TVCKGKV
+428 TVGKGKV

-455 IKPIAPISFNASLP
+455 VKPIAPISFNASLP

-476 DETGAPVQNEVGE
+476 DEQGNPIRDEVGE

-504 EEDDRYISTYWSRF
+504 GDDERYVNTYWSRF
-518 ENKWVHGDWVLYDG
+518 ENKWVHGDWVIYDG

-567 VEAGAIGVPDEV
+567 IEAAAIGVPDEV
-579 KGEVCHCFVVLREG
+579 KGEVCHCFIVLREG
-593 TSFTPELKKELLS
+593 TIFTHELKIELLN

-643 YLGKELGDL
+643 YLVRELGDL

-659 VVTYIQGLQ
+659 VVSYIQGLQ
-668 SQKQM
+668 SSQI

>member
-1 MFVYAS
+1 M
-7 KRNGPFEGLSF
+7 
-18 PKNKGGKIVKQAV
+18 KQAV
-31 WFPTEEYKAK
+31 WFPTEEYKDK
-41 TRLYQ
+41 TRLYG
-46 WMQSLGYDDYET
+46 WMKSLGYEDYEA
-58 FYNKSIEDTAWFW
+58 FYDKSIEETAWFW
-71 GEAERAVGYQ
+71 REAERAVGYQ
-81 WMRPYTE
+81 WMKPYEE
-88 VLDLANGIPFA
+88 VLDLANGTPFA
-99 QWYVDGTCNVVESAL
+99 QWYKDGTCNVVESAL
-114 SRWIAEDDTKAQKA
+114 SRWLADEETKKQPA
-128 LIWEGENGTS
+128 LMYEGENGTT
-138 KSFTYEELDHWV
+138 KSFTYEELDDWV
-150 SRVANGLKHLGI
+150 SRVANGLKHMGI

-196 SGFASDAVMTRVQ
+196 SGFAADAVMTRVQ

-222 ARRGKTV
+222 SRRGKVV

-237 ACEHCPSVEKV
+237 ACEQCPSVEKV
-248 VIVRHAGN
+248 VIVHHAGN
-256 EFTQH
+256 DFTPH
-261 DYDISWSVLEKDKPF
+261 NYDISWSVLEKEKPF

-310 PLKAAFD
+310 PLKSAFD
-317 ASFGMNVKQG
+317 AGFGMNIKQG
-327 DRMLWITDMGWM
+327 DRVLWVTDMGWM

-365 EPDRLWEMVDRYKV
+365 EADRLWETVDRYQI
-379 THLGISPTLIRS
+379 THLGISPTLIRA
-391 LMSKGDAWVNKYS
+391 LMAKGDEYVTKHS
-404 LQSLEAIGS
+404 LKSLEVFAS

-428 TVCKGKV
+428 TVGKGKV

-455 IKPIAPISFNASLP
+455 VKPIAPISFNASLP

-476 DETGAPVQNEVGE
+476 DEQGSPIRDEVGE

-504 EEDDRYISTYWSRF
+504 EDDERYINTYWSRF
-518 ENKWVHGDWVLYDG
+518 ENKWVHGDWVIYDG

-560 LVKHHDV
+560 LVKHPDV
-567 VEAGAIGVPDEV
+567 IEAAAIGVPDEV
-579 KGEVCHCFVVLREG
+579 KGEVCHCFIVLQEG
-593 TSFTPELKKELLS
+593 IKFTSELKKELLN

-623 VEDLPKTRNSKVMR
+623 VVDLPKTRNSKVMR

-643 YLGKELGDL
+643 YLGRELGDL

-659 VVTYIQGLQ
+659 VVSYIQGLQ
-668 SQKQM
+668 SRQI

>member
-1 MFVYAS
+1 M
-7 KRNGPFEGLSF
+7 
-18 PKNKGGKIVKQAV
+18 KQAV
-31 WFPTEEYKAK
+31 WFPTEEYKEK
-41 TRLYQ
+41 TRLYG
-46 WMQSLGYDDYET
+46 WMKSLGYEDYET
-58 FYNKSIEDTAWFW
+58 FYNKSIEETAWFW
-71 GEAERAVGYQ
+71 GEAEKAVGYQ
-81 WMRPYTE
+81 WMKPYTD
-88 VLDLANGIPFA
+88 VLDLENGTPFA
-99 QWYVDGTCNVVESAL
+99 QWYNGGTCNVVESVL
-114 SRWIAEDDTKAQKA
+114 SRWLADDETRMQPA
-128 LIWEGENGTS
+128 LQYEGENGTS
-138 KSFTYEELDHWV
+138 KSFTYEELDSWV
-150 SRVANGLKHLGI
+150 SRVANGLRHAGI

-222 ARRGKTV
+222 SRRGKVV

-237 ACEHCPSVEKV
+237 ACEHCPTVEKV

-256 EFTQH
+256 EFTPH
-261 DYDISWSVLEKDKPF
+261 NYDFSWSTLEKEKPCV
-276 THAEEMKSDDP
+276 HAEEMHSDDP

-317 ASFGMNVKQG
+317 AGFGMNIKQG
-327 DRMLWITDMGWM
+327 DRVLWVTDMGWM

-357 YEGVPDYP
+357 YEGVPDFP
-365 EPDRLWEMVDRYKV
+365 KADRLWETVDKYEI
-379 THLGISPTLIRS
+379 THLGISPTLIRA
-391 LMSKGDAWVNKYS
+391 LMAKGDEYVNKHS
-404 LQSLEAIGS
+404 LKSLEVFAS

-428 TVCKGKV
+428 TVGKSNV

-476 DETGAPVQNEVGE
+476 DDQGNPIRDEVGE

-504 EEDDRYISTYWSRF
+504 EDDERYVNTYWSRF
-518 ENKWVHGDWVLYDG
+518 ENKWVHGDWVIYDG

-560 LVKHHDV
+560 LVKHIDV
-567 VEAGAIGVPDEV
+567 IEAAAIGVPDEV
-579 KGEVCHCFVVLREG
+579 KGEVCHCFVVLRDNV
-593 TSFTPELKKELLS
+593 TFTVELKKELMS

-659 VVTYIQGLQ
+659 VVPFIEGLQ
-668 SQKQM
+668 SSKL

>member
-1 MFVYAS
+1 M
-7 KRNGPFEGLSF
+7 
-18 PKNKGGKIVKQAV
+18 KQAV
-31 WFPTEEYKAK
+31 WFPTEEYKEK
-41 TRLYQ
+41 TRLFS
-46 WMQSLGYDDYET
+46 WMKSLGYEDYEA
-58 FYNKSIEDTAWFW
+58 FYNKSIEETAWFW
-71 GEAERAVGYQ
+71 GEAEKAVGYQ
-81 WMRPYTE
+81 WMERYTE
-88 VLDLANGIPFA
+88 VLDLENGTPFA
-99 QWYVDGTCNVVESAL
+99 QWYTGGTCNVVESAL
-114 SRWIAEDDTKAQKA
+114 SRWLADDETRTQPA
-128 LIWEGENGTS
+128 LQYEGENGTS
-138 KSFTYEELDHWV
+138 KSFTYEELDSWV
-150 SRVANGLKHLGI
+150 SRVANGLKHAGI

-222 ARRGKTV
+222 SRRGKIV

-237 ACEHCPSVEKV
+237 ACEHCPTVEKV

-256 EFTQH
+256 DFTPH
-261 DYDISWSVLEKDKPF
+261 NYDFSWSTLEKEKPF
-276 THAEEMKSDDP
+276 IHAEEMHSDDP

-310 PLKAAFD
+310 PLKSAFD
-317 ASFGMNVKQG
+317 AGFGMNIKQG
-327 DRMLWITDMGWM
+327 DRVLWVTDMGWM

-357 YEGVPDYP
+357 YEGVPDFP
-365 EPDRLWEMVDRYKV
+365 EADRLWETVDKYEI
-379 THLGISPTLIRS
+379 THLGISPTLIRA
-391 LMSKGDAWVNKYS
+391 LMAKGDEYVNKHS
-404 LQSLEAIGS
+404 LKSLEVFAS

-428 TVCKGKV
+428 TVGKGKV

-455 IKPIAPISFNASLP
+455 IKSIAPISFNASLP

-476 DETGAPVQNEVGE
+476 DDQGKPIRDEVGE

-504 EEDDRYISTYWSRF
+504 EDDERYVNTYWSRF
-518 ENKWVHGDWVLYDG
+518 ENKWVHGDWVIYDG

-560 LVKHHDV
+560 LVKHNNV
-567 VEAGAIGVPDEV
+567 IEAAAIGVPDDV
-579 KGEVCHCFVVLREG
+579 KGEVCHCFVVLRDG
-593 TSFTPELKKELLS
+593 VIFTAELKKELMS

-659 VVTYIQGLQ
+659 VVPFIQGLQ
-668 SQKQM
+668 SSKL

>member
-1 MFVYAS
+1 MNEIALPKGFLF
-7 KRNGPFEGLSF
+7 R
-18 PKNKGGKIVKQAV
+18 KNKEGQIVKQAV
-31 WFPTEEYKAK
+31 WFPDEEYKAN
-41 TRLYQ
+41 TRLFQ
-46 WMQSLGYDDYET
+46 WMQSLGYEDYET
-58 FYNKSIEDTAWFW
+58 FYEKSIEDPAWLW
-71 GEAERAVGYQ
+71 EEAERAVGYQ

-99 QWYVDGTCNVVESAL
+99 KWYLDGTCNVVESAL
-114 SRWIAEDDTKAQKA
+114 SRWIAEDDTKTKQA

-138 KSFTYEELDHWV
+138 KSFTYEELDTLV

-209 AAGSKMIITADGF
+209 AAGAKMIITADGF

-256 EFTQH
+256 DYTPH

-317 ASFGMNVKQG
+317 AGFGMNVKQG
-327 DRMLWITDMGWM
+327 DRVLWITDMGWM

-347 SLINGATMVM
+347 SLLNGATMVI
-357 YEGVPDYP
+357 YEGVPDFP
-365 EPDRLWEMVDRYKV
+365 EPDRLWEMVDRYEV

-391 LMSKGDAWVNKYS
+391 LMAKGDSWLEKHS
-404 LQSLEAIGS
+404 LQSLEVIGS

-428 TVCKGKV
+428 TVCKKRV

-476 DETGAPVQNEVGE
+476 DENGSPVQNEVGE

-504 EEDDRYISTYWSRF
+504 EEDDRYVSTYWSRF

-560 LVKHHDV
+560 LVKHCDV
-567 VEAGAIGVPDEV
+567 VEAGAIGVPDEL

-593 TSFTPELKKELLS
+593 TAFTPELKKELLS

-643 YLGKELGDL
+643 FLGRELGDL

-659 VVTYIQGLQ
+659 VVPYIQGIQ
-668 SQKQM
+668 SQKQS

>member
-1 MFVYAS
+1 M
-7 KRNGPFEGLSF
+7 
-18 PKNKGGKIVKQAV
+18 KQAV
-31 WFPTEEYKAK
+31 WFPTEEYKEK
-41 TRLYQ
+41 TRLYG
-46 WMQSLGYDDYET
+46 WMKSLGYEDYET
-58 FYNKSIEDTAWFW
+58 FYNKSIEETAWFW
-71 GEAERAVGYQ
+71 GEAEKAVGYQ
-81 WMRPYTE
+81 WMKPYTE
-88 VLDLANGIPFA
+88 VLDLENGTPFA
-99 QWYVDGTCNVVESAL
+99 QWYNGGTCNVVESVL
-114 SRWIAEDDTKAQKA
+114 SRWLADDETRTQPA
-128 LIWEGENGTS
+128 LQYEGENGTS
-138 KSFTYEELDHWV
+138 KSFTYEELDSWV
-150 SRVANGLKHLGI
+150 SRVANGLKHAGI

-222 ARRGKTV
+222 SRRGKIV

-237 ACEHCPSVEKV
+237 ACEHCPTVEKV

-256 EFTQH
+256 EFTPH
-261 DYDISWSVLEKDKPF
+261 NYDFSWSALEKEKPF
-276 THAEEMKSDDP
+276 THAEEMNSDDP

-317 ASFGMNVKQG
+317 AGFGMNIKQG
-327 DRMLWITDMGWM
+327 DRVLWVTDMGWM

-357 YEGVPDYP
+357 YEGVPDFP
-365 EPDRLWEMVDRYKV
+365 EADRLWETVDKYEI
-379 THLGISPTLIRS
+379 THLGISPTLIRA
-391 LMSKGDAWVNKYS
+391 LMAKGDEYVNKHS
-404 LQSLEAIGS
+404 LKSLEVFAS

-428 TVCKGKV
+428 TVGKNNV

-476 DETGAPVQNEVGE
+476 DDQGNPIRDEVGE

-504 EEDDRYISTYWSRF
+504 EDDERYVNTYWSRF
-518 ENKWVHGDWVLYDG
+518 ENKWVHGDWVIYDG

-560 LVKHHDV
+560 LVKHNDV
-567 VEAGAIGVPDEV
+567 IEAAAIGVPDDV
-579 KGEVCHCFVVLREG
+579 KGEVCHCFVVLRDHV
-593 TSFTPELKKELLS
+593 TFTGELRKELMS

-659 VVTYIQGLQ
+659 VVPFIQGLQ
-668 SQKQM
+668 SSKL

>member
-1 MFVYAS
+1 M
-7 KRNGPFEGLSF
+7 
-18 PKNKGGKIVKQAV
+18 KQAV
-31 WFPTEEYKAK
+31 WFPTEEYKDK
-41 TRLYQ
+41 TRLYE
-46 WMQSLGYDDYET
+46 WMKSLGYEDYEA
-58 FYNKSIEDTAWFW
+58 FYDKSIEETAWFW

-81 WMRPYTE
+81 WMKPYTE
-88 VLDLANGIPFA
+88 VLDLANGTPFA
-99 QWYVDGTCNVVESAL
+99 QWYKDGTCNVVESVL
-114 SRWIAEDDTKAQKA
+114 SRWLADEETKQQPA
-128 LIWEGENGTS
+128 LMYEGEDGTT
-138 KSFTYEELDHWV
+138 KSFTYEELDNWV
-150 SRVANGLKHLGI
+150 SRVANGLKHMGI

-196 SGFASDAVMTRVQ
+196 SGFAADAVMTRVQ

-222 ARRGKTV
+222 SRRGKIV

-256 EFTQH
+256 DFIPH
-261 DYDISWSVLEKDKPF
+261 NYDVSWSVLEKEKPF

-310 PLKAAFD
+310 PLKSAFD
-317 ASFGMNVKQG
+317 AGFGMNIQQG
-327 DRMLWITDMGWM
+327 DRVLWVTDMGWM

-365 EPDRLWEMVDRYKV
+365 EADRLWETVDRYQI
-379 THLGISPTLIRS
+379 THLGISPTLIRA
-391 LMSKGDAWVNKYS
+391 LMAKGDEYVKKH
-404 LQSLEAIGS
+404 SLESLEVFAS

-428 TVCKGKV
+428 TVGKGKV

-455 IKPIAPISFNASLP
+455 VKPIAPISFNAPLP

-476 DETGAPVQNEVGE
+476 DEQGSPIRDEVGE

-504 EEDDRYISTYWSRF
+504 EDDERYVNTYWSRF
-518 ENKWVHGDWVLYDG
+518 GDKWVHGDWVIYDG

-560 LVKHHDV
+560 IVKHHDV
-567 VEAGAIGVPDEV
+567 IEAAAIGVPDKV

-593 TSFTPELKKELLS
+593 TIFTTELKKELMN

-659 VVTYIQGLQ
+659 VVTFIQGLKA
-668 SQKQM
+668 KQI

>member
-1 MFVYAS
+1 M
-7 KRNGPFEGLSF
+7 
-18 PKNKGGKIVKQAV
+18 KQAV
-31 WFPTEEYKAK
+31 WFPTEEYKEK
-41 TRLYQ
+41 TRLYG
-46 WMQSLGYDDYET
+46 WMKSLGYEDYET
-58 FYNKSIEDTAWFW
+58 FYNKSIEETDWFW
-71 GEAERAVGYQ
+71 GEAEKAVGYQ
-81 WMRPYTE
+81 WMKPYTE
-88 VLDLANGIPFA
+88 VLDLENGTPFA
-99 QWYVDGTCNVVESAL
+99 QWYNGGTCNVVESVL
-114 SRWIAEDDTKAQKA
+114 SRWLADDETRTQPA
-128 LIWEGENGTS
+128 LQYEGENGTS
-138 KSFTYEELDHWV
+138 KSFTYEELDNWV
-150 SRVANGLKHLGI
+150 SRVANGLKHAGI

-172 PMIPETVVAM
+172 PMIPETVVSM

-222 ARRGKTV
+222 SRRGKIV

-237 ACEHCPSVEKV
+237 ACEHCPTVEKV

-256 EFTQH
+256 DFTPH
-261 DYDISWSVLEKDKPF
+261 NYDFPWSVLEKEKPF
-276 THAEEMKSDDP
+276 THAEEMNSDDP

-310 PLKAAFD
+310 PLKSAFD
-317 ASFGMNVKQG
+317 AGFGMNIKQC
-327 DRMLWITDMGWM
+327 DRVLWVTDMGWM

-357 YEGVPDYP
+357 YEGVPDFP
-365 EPDRLWEMVDRYKV
+365 EADRLWETVDKYEI
-379 THLGISPTLIRS
+379 THLGISPTLIRA
-391 LMSKGDAWVNKYS
+391 LMAKGDEYVNKHS
-404 LQSLEAIGS
+404 LKSLEVFAS
-413 TGEPWNPDPWMWLFE
+413 TGEPWNPDPWIWLFE
-428 TVCKGKV
+428 TVGKNNV

-476 DETGAPVQNEVGE
+476 DDQGNPIRDEVGE

-504 EEDDRYISTYWSRF
+504 EDDERYVNTYWSRF
-518 ENKWVHGDWVLYDG
+518 ENKWVHGDWVIYDG

-560 LVKHHDV
+560 LVKHNDV
-567 VEAGAIGVPDEV
+567 IEAAAIGVPDDV
-579 KGEVCHCFVVLREG
+579 KGEVCHCFVVLRDNV
-593 TSFTPELKKELLS
+593 TFTGELKKELMS

-659 VVTYIQGLQ
+659 VVPFIQGLQ
-668 SQKQM
+668 SSKL

>member
-1 MFVYAS
+1 M
-7 KRNGPFEGLSF
+7 
-18 PKNKGGKIVKQAV
+18 KQAV
-31 WFPTEEYKAK
+31 WFPTDEYKEK

-58 FYNKSIEDTAWFW
+58 FYKKSIEDTAWFW

-256 EFTQH
+256 EFTPH
-261 DYDISWSVLEKDKPF
+261 DYDISWNVLEKEKPF

-327 DRMLWITDMGWM
+327 DRVLWITDMGWM

-365 EPDRLWEMVDRYKV
+365 EADRLWEMVDRYKV

-391 LMSKGDAWVNKYS
+391 LMAKGDSWVEEHS
-404 LQSLEAIGS
+404 LQSLEVIGS

-476 DETGAPVQNEVGE
+476 DENGAPVQNEVGE

-504 EEDDRYISTYWSRF
+504 EEDDRYVSTYWSRF

-593 TSFTPELKKELLS
+593 TSFTPELKKELMS

-668 SQKQM
+668 SQKQL

>member
-1 MFVYAS
+1 M
-7 KRNGPFEGLSF
+7 
-18 PKNKGGKIVKQAV
+18 
-31 WFPTEEYKAK
+31 
-41 TRLYQ
+41 
-46 WMQSLGYDDYET
+46 
-58 FYNKSIEDTAWFW
+58 
-71 GEAERAVGYQ
+71 
-81 WMRPYTE
+81 
-88 VLDLANGIPFA
+88 
-99 QWYVDGTCNVVESAL
+99 
-114 SRWIAEDDTKAQKA
+114 
-128 LIWEGENGTS
+128 
-138 KSFTYEELDHWV
+138 
-150 SRVANGLKHLGI
+150 
-162 EKGDRVTIYM
+162 
-172 PMIPETVVAM
+172 
-182 LAVMKIGAIISPIF
+182 
-196 SGFASDAVMTRVQ
+196 
-209 AAGSKMIITADGF
+209 
-222 ARRGKTV
+222 
-229 SLKDEVDK
+229 
-237 ACEHCPSVEKV
+237 
-248 VIVRHAGN
+248 RHAGN
-256 EFTQH
+256 DFTPH
-261 DYDISWSVLEKDKPF
+261 NYDFSWSTLEKKKPF
-276 THAEEMKSDDP
+276 VHAEEMHSDDP

-317 ASFGMNVKQG
+317 AGFGMNIKQG
-327 DRMLWITDMGWM
+327 DRVLWVTDMGWM
-339 MGPFLLFG
+339 MGPFYYSVLLLMGQQWLCTKAFRISQKQIVYG
-347 SLINGATMVM
+347 RQLINM
-357 YEGVPDYP
+357 EI
-365 EPDRLWEMVDRYKV
+365 
-379 THLGISPTLIRS
+379 THLGISPTLIRA
-391 LMSKGDAWVNKYS
+391 LMAKGDEYVNKHS
-404 LQSLEAIGS
+404 LKSLEVFAS

-428 TVCKGKV
+428 TVGKSNV

-476 DETGAPVQNEVGE
+476 DDQGNPIRDEVGE

-504 EEDDRYISTYWSRF
+504 EDDERYVNTYWSRF
-518 ENKWVHGDWVLYDG
+518 ENKWVHGDWVVYDG

-560 LVKHHDV
+560 LVKHNDV
-567 VEAGAIGVPDEV
+567 IEAAAIGVPDDV
-579 KGEVCHCFVVLREG
+579 KGEVCHCFVVLRDNVTFSG
-593 TSFTPELKKELLS
+593 ELKKELMS

-659 VVTYIQGLQ
+659 VVPFIQGLQ
-668 SQKQM
+668 SSKL

>member
-1 MFVYAS
+1 M
-7 KRNGPFEGLSF
+7 
-18 PKNKGGKIVKQAV
+18 KQAV
-31 WFPTEEYKAK
+31 WFPTEEYKEK
-41 TRLYQ
+41 TRLYG
-46 WMQSLGYDDYET
+46 WMKSLGYEDYET
-58 FYNKSIEDTAWFW
+58 FYNKSIEETAWFW
-71 GEAERAVGYQ
+71 GEAEKAVGYQ
-81 WMRPYTE
+81 WMKPYTE
-88 VLDLANGIPFA
+88 VLDLENGTPFA
-99 QWYVDGTCNVVESAL
+99 QWYNGGTCNVVESVL
-114 SRWIAEDDTKAQKA
+114 SRWLADDETRMQPA
-128 LIWEGENGTS
+128 LQYEGENGTS
-138 KSFTYEELDHWV
+138 KSFTYEDLDNWV
-150 SRVANGLKHLGI
+150 SRVANGLKHAGI

-209 AAGSKMIITADGF
+209 AAESKMIITADGF
-222 ARRGKTV
+222 SRRGKVV

-237 ACEHCPSVEKV
+237 ACEHCPTVEKV

-256 EFTQH
+256 DFTPH
-261 DYDISWSVLEKDKPF
+261 NYDFPWSALEKEKPF
-276 THAEEMKSDDP
+276 THAEEMNSDDP

-310 PLKAAFD
+310 PLKSAFD
-317 ASFGMNVKQG
+317 AGFGMNIKQG
-327 DRMLWITDMGWM
+327 DRVLWVTDMGWM

-357 YEGVPDYP
+357 YEGVPDFP
-365 EPDRLWEMVDRYKV
+365 EADRLWETVDKYEI

-391 LMSKGDAWVNKYS
+391 LMAKGDEYVNKHS
-404 LQSLEAIGS
+404 LKSLEVFAS

-428 TVCKGKV
+428 TVGKNNV

-476 DETGAPVQNEVGE
+476 DDQGNPIRDEVGE

-504 EEDDRYISTYWSRF
+504 EDDERYVNTYWSRF
-518 ENKWVHGDWVLYDG
+518 ENKWVHGDWVIYDG

-560 LVKHHDV
+560 LVKHNDV
-567 VEAGAIGVPDEV
+567 IEAAAIGVPDEV
-579 KGEVCHCFVVLREG
+579 KGEVCHCFVVLRDNV
-593 TSFTPELKKELLS
+593 TFTGELKKELMS

-659 VVTYIQGLQ
+659 VVPFIQGLQ
-668 SQKQM
+668 SSKL

>member
-1 MFVYAS
+1 M
-7 KRNGPFEGLSF
+7 
-18 PKNKGGKIVKQAV
+18 KQAV
-31 WFPTEEYKAK
+31 WFPTEEYKEK
-41 TRLYQ
+41 TRLYG
-46 WMQSLGYDDYET
+46 WMKSLGYEDYET
-58 FYNKSIEDTAWFW
+58 FYNKSIEETAWFW
-71 GEAERAVGYQ
+71 GEAEKAVGYQ
-81 WMRPYTE
+81 WMKPYTE
-88 VLDLANGIPFA
+88 VLDLENGTPFA
-99 QWYVDGTCNVVESAL
+99 QWYNGGTCNVVESVL
-114 SRWIAEDDTKAQKA
+114 SRWLADEETRIQPA
-128 LIWEGENGTS
+128 LQYEGENGAS
-138 KSFTYEELDHWV
+138 KSFTYEELDSWV
-150 SRVANGLKHLGI
+150 SRVANGLKHAGI

-222 ARRGKTV
+222 SRRGKIV

-237 ACEHCPSVEKV
+237 ACVHCPTVEKV

-256 EFTQH
+256 DFTPH
-261 DYDISWSVLEKDKPF
+261 NYDFSWSALEKEKPF
-276 THAEEMKSDDP
+276 THAEEMHSDDP

-317 ASFGMNVKQG
+317 AGFGMNIKQS
-327 DRMLWITDMGWM
+327 DRVLWVTDMGWM

-357 YEGVPDYP
+357 YEGVPDFP
-365 EPDRLWEMVDRYKV
+365 EADRLWETVDKYEI
-379 THLGISPTLIRS
+379 THLGISPTLIRA
-391 LMSKGDAWVNKYS
+391 LMAKGDEYVNKHS
-404 LQSLEAIGS
+404 LKSLEVFAS

-428 TVCKGKV
+428 TVGKSNV

-476 DETGAPVQNEVGE
+476 DDQGNPIRDEVGE

-504 EEDDRYISTYWSRF
+504 EDDERYVNTYWSRF
-518 ENKWVHGDWVLYDG
+518 ENKWVHGDWVIYDG

-560 LVKHHDV
+560 LVKHNDV
-567 VEAGAIGVPDEV
+567 IEAAAIGVPDDV
-579 KGEVCHCFVVLREG
+579 KGEVCHCFVVLRDNV
-593 TSFTPELKKELLS
+593 TFTGELKKELMS

-659 VVTYIQGLQ
+659 VVPFIQGLQ
-668 SQKQM
+668 SSKL